1 MFLKRCGFVVQTFV
15 GSVKS
20 PVSFIHNTFVDEYES
35 RRQRSAEEVRVRH
48 NGIRRVGTHEANH
61 PASLDHH
68 RSYRSTATD
77 CNTHDDLI
85 PRKSDK
91 KTMGDST

>member
-1 MFLKRCGFVVQTFV
+1 MFLKRSRFAVQTDV
-15 GSVKS
+15 GSRKS
-20 PVSFIHNTFVDEYES
+20 LVSCIHFVDEYES
-35 RRQRSAEEVRVRH
+35 PRQRSAEEVRVRH
-48 NGIRRVGTHEANH
+48 NGIRRVGTHKANH

-85 PRKSDK
+85 PWKSDK